1 MKKVSI
7 SSLVPDPIQPRQ
19 EFDRSKLS
27 LLENSIK
34 LKGIL
39 NPLIVEDC
47 EDGKY
52 LIIDGERRY
61 RASKNIGLK
70 EVPVEI
76 MTPMSVAE
84 RTMTR
89 FHLQEQHENW
99 SMFDRARAMST
110 FQEAAG
116 LTNRQ
121 SAELLGMSVSAISMW
136 TGILKLSKR
145 SQAFVN
151 NRRIPYS
158 YTHSINRLASIYERF
173 TDMPRTD
180 VEMKL
185 LEKYENKT
193 LRSSDH
199 FKALIRVGNE
209 GDGKN
214 LILFLNDPKME
225 VSDVLDKTIF
235 GAEIELDVIA
245 YRTRGLVVQLNRIKR
260 KKNLTPFQ
268 KQIFNTAVNTFKKV
282 LNEK

>member
-76 MTPMSVAE
+76 MPPMSVAE

-99 SMFDRARAMST
+99 SIFDRARAMST
-110 FQEAAG
+110 FQEASG
-116 LTNRQ
+116 ITNRQ
-121 SAELLGMSVSAISMW
+121 SAELLGMSVSTVSMW

-145 SQAFVN
+145 SQAFLN

-158 YTHSINRLASIYERF
+158 YTHLINRLASIYERF

-193 LRSSDH
+193 LRSSDD
-199 FKALIRVGNE
+199 FKVLIRVGTE
-209 GDGKN
+209 GDEKT
-214 LILFLNDPKME
+214 LMLFLNDPKME
-225 VSDVLDKTIF
+225 VRAVLDKTIF
-235 GAEIELDVIA
+235 GAEIELDA
-245 YRTRGLVVQLNRIKR
+245 FTYRARGLVVQLNRIKR

-268 KQIFNTAVNTFKKV
+268 KQVFHTVVRTFKTV
-282 LNEK
+282 LDEG